1 MDYKDDNFVQLLISI
16 FLFKNEVYFQEVYFQ
31 FNNKNCET
39 FTSYLYCVQ

>member
-1 MDYKDDNFVQLLISI
+1 MHNKDDNFVQLLISI
-16 FLFKNEVYFQEVYFQ
+16 FLFKNVYLQEVYFQ